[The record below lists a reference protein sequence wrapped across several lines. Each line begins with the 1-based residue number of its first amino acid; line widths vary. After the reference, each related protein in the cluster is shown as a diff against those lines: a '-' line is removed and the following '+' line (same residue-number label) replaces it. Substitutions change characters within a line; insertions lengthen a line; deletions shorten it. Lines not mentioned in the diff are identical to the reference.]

1 MSQLKRYVC
10 QAGKVLIGIPICILA
25 AALIVAFSF
34 WTATAICYLLE
45 NFLIVQLAV
54 GCAIGLLLLAFAFVV
69 GDIIFKKYNIC
80 QRFK

>member
-1 MSQLKRYVC
+1 MSQLKRYAC
-10 QAGKVLIGIPICILA
+10 RAGKVIIGLPICLVA
-25 AALIVAFSF
+25 AALILAGAGVA
-34 WTATAICYLLE
+34 ATAICYLLE
-45 NFLIVQLAV
+45 NFLIVQLAA